1 MIGLSILHDYT
12 CVTGFVFYFN
22 DNSSQLIGTNYDG
35 IMTPILGLNAP
46 NFNSLSVK
54 SFADDVLYRIQIC
67 NTTESCVTAGD
78 PSIDMNYNID
88 IYFLSITAFWA
99 SYGVSNGQYRC
110 LRDFGIDY
118 VDI

>member
-22 DNSSQLIGTNYDG
+22 DNTSQLVGTNYDG
-35 IMTPILGLNAP
+35 IMTPFLGLNAS
-46 NFNSLSVK
+46 NSNSLSVN
-54 SFADDVLYRIQIC
+54 SFADDVLHRIQIC
-67 NTTESCVTAGD
+67 NATKSCVTAGD
-78 PSIDMNYNID
+78 PSIEMNYNID

-99 SYGVSNGQYRC
+99 SYGISNGQYRC
-110 LRDFGIDY
+110 LRDFGLDY